1 MVRITI
7 GIQGGDNPESHKR
20 LEECSDDEIRAI
32 VDAAFEKIGL
42 PLVKGEIE
50 YIDREEPVRL
60 VCPKCKKKAEVY
72 RKSWIYSEQQVVKD
86 PHTKM
91 YNLSWE
97 TSNFSLEEPYE
108 REDDIYVCSEC
119 GSGIGGTMDDIE
131 ELARKK

>member
-7 GIQGGDNPESHKR
+7 GMQGGEHPESHKR
-20 LEECSDDEIRAI
+20 LEECSDNEIRKLI
-32 VDAAFEKIGL
+32 NKLFKDGDM
-42 PLVKGEIE
+42 PLMDGEIE

-60 VCPKCKKKAEVY
+60 MCPKCKKKVEVY
-72 RKSWIYSEQQVVKD
+72 RKSWIYAEQQVVKD

-108 REDDIYVCSEC
+108 RDRDIYVCSEC
-119 GSGIGGTMDDIE
+119 GGGIGETMDDIE
-131 ELARKK
+131 GLARKK